1 MQRKYIAILFTGS
14 LIVAAQQQPPPPQ
27 PATGAAAQQAAQGA
41 LPAGAEGDR
50 LRLNYILDA
59 NDQILFRVPQAEELN
74 EKVFRIDGDGNI
86 QLPVVGPV
94 KAGGLTLQQLEAEL
108 VKQLSVYYRMPRVNL
123 TVVQYRGDP
132 VIFIGAFVKPGIYPL
147 QGRRTLVEMLTML
160 GGLQPN
166 ASRRLRLTRRTEWG
180 KIPLPNAQDDVER
193 KSSSV
198 VISLSRLL
206 ETMDPEEDIVLMPYD
221 TIRVGAEEM
230 VYLNGEGGKSG
241 AFPLN
246 DRTSI
251 SVTQLLSMAG
261 GLPDT
266 AAPEKAKVLRQ
277 ILDTNRRAEI
287 ALNVKSILEGK
298 SPDFPMLP
306 NDVLY
311 IPKAKTGG
319 VSRSLKQ
326 YAAGT
331 LPGLLITIIYIAAR

>member
-1 MQRKYIAILFTGS
+1 MAG
-14 LIVAAQQQPPPPQ
+14 VAAQQQV
-27 PATGAAAQQAAQGA
+27 QGA
-41 LPAGAEGDR
+41 LPPGTEGDR

-108 VKQLSVYYRMPRVNL
+108 VKQLAAYYRMPRVNL

-166 ASRRLRLTRRTEWG
+166 ASRRLRLTRRAEWG
-180 KIPLPNAQDDVER
+180 KIPLPNVQDDVER

-198 VISLSRLL
+198 IISLSRLL
-206 ETMDPEEDIVLMPYD
+206 ETMDPEEDILLMPYD

-266 AAPEKAKVLRQ
+266 ALPEKAKVLRQ

-287 ALNVKSILEGK
+287 ALNVRSILEGK
-298 SPDFPMLP
+298 TPDFPMLP

-311 IPKAKTGG
+311 IPKAKTTGIG
-319 VSRSLKQ
+319 KSVGK
-326 YAAGT
+326 YVAAT
-331 LPGLLITIIYIAAR
+331 VPGLAISLIYITLRRQ